1 MRLSALGPKYCSLAS
16 STALAML
23 TSLMSTVSFA
33 QTPPET
39 LRVNVDPPTPGIR
52 SITINKKYRAVISRD
67 DEGVVIDTLGSDSS
81 PPPCDV
87 QLEVTLENSRILH
100 RSANICSGGTLL
112 VDVNSDG
119 KPGEARV
126 IGGVPTIA
134 TTPAKSASPQQ
145 EPAGETPAS
154 DQKPVL
160 ETLKSIPS
168 GSEQETLLKPL
179 ERVDSPVDDPALSET
194 SENEPGSSLPALV
207 TKTLD
212 RQGEN
217 TTLGTAQGEA
227 VSVVPSEDRVW
238 QADPGGITPGVVSR
252 LQHGIP
258 QTDDIDFRAN
268 CQPQSGSATIV
279 FLQRSVATGEGIGEA
294 VRLSAGDFSGTY
306 NAIGSA
312 PDAQSGQSFPQV
324 TVPLTDPIWEAL
336 IRQSELSIGVEGTAP
351 YKVSLKGSAGLV
363 RLFTATCSAP
373 QTIVEEG
380 AFAQGDLQS
389 NSDLSCRELGRV
401 RSFEG
406 VRPGQIIFRNTS
418 SQPVE
423 VNWIDYSGGERPYA
437 RLLPGQVL
445 EQQTY
450 VSHAWM
456 VRNANGQCHGI
467 YVTRSPYREVVVTGS
482 RSQPRPTDS
491 FDLPAN
497 SLPAGPIP
505 PGSIDGGL
513 QPVVRPQA
521 GSGQIAD
528 YLCTAGVDLQVT
540 FSPDRASA
548 TVAEMGY
555 GVITLARQ
563 GGSSSFQYSGEGHEL
578 KGQIQNATWSRP
590 GLRDV
595 FCAMR

>member
-1 MRLSALGPKYCSLAS
+1 MLMRLLAFGPKYCSFAS
-16 STALAML
+16 STALVVLA
-23 TSLMSTVSFA
+23 SLMNTASFA

-39 LRVNVDPPTPGIR
+39 LRINVDPPTPGIR

-67 DEGVVIDTLGSDSS
+67 DEGVVIDTLGNDNS

-119 KPGEARV
+119 KPVKTRV
-126 IGGVPTIA
+126 IGGVPTI
-134 TTPAKSASPQQ
+134 TTRSTEPAVPQQ
-145 EPAGETPAS
+145 ESASETTTKT
-154 DQKPVL
+154 QKPVL
-160 ETLKSIPS
+160 ETLESIPR
-168 GSEQETLLKPL
+168 GSEKETLLKPL
-179 ERVDSPVDDPALSET
+179 ERIDTPAGRSDASDPSEST
-194 SENEPGSSLPALV
+194 TDLPALV

-212 RQGEN
+212 KQGVS
-217 TTLGTAQGEA
+217 TTPETTHGEA
-227 VSVVPSEDRVW
+227 VNIAPSEDRVW
-238 QADPGGITPGVVSR
+238 LSDPAGISPGAISR
-252 LQHGIP
+252 LQHGVP
-258 QTDDIDFRAN
+258 HTNDIDFRAN

-279 FLQRSVATGEGIGEA
+279 FLQRSASTREGIGEA
-294 VRLSAGDFSGTY
+294 VRMSAGDFSGTY
-306 NAIGSA
+306 SAIGSP
-312 PDAQSGQSFPQV
+312 PDVQSGQSFPQV
-324 TVPLTDPIWEAL
+324 TIPLTDPIWDAL
-336 IRQSELSIGVEGTAP
+336 IRQSELTIGVEGTTP
-351 YKVSLKGSAGLV
+351 FTVSLKGSAGPV
-363 RLFTATCSAP
+363 RLFNATCSAP
-373 QTIVEEG
+373 QTIVDEG
-380 AFAQGDLQS
+380 GLSQGDLRS
-389 NSDLSCRELGRV
+389 DSDLSCRELGRV

-437 RLLPGQVL
+437 RLLPGQIL

-467 YVTRSPYREVVVTGS
+467 YVTRTPYREVVVSGAS
-482 RSQPRPTDS
+482 PLPAPADS
-491 FDLPAN
+491 FGLPAN

-505 PGSIDGGL
+505 PDSIDGGL
-513 QPVVRPQA
+513 QPSVRPQA
-521 GSGQIAD
+521 GRGQVAD

-563 GGSSSFQYSGEGHEL
+563 GGSSSFRYSGQGHEL
-578 KGQIQNATWSRP
+578 TGQIQNATWSRP